1 MMSEEEVERRSLED
15 LEAML
20 QEARKQGIKLV
31 IIGGYAVAAY
41 TRGYRYTKDIDLVA
55 DKPTVGKLKGLLKS
69 LDYSVRDTEFG
80 IAGSKRLNGGFIDL
94 HISVGRIFDISTG
107 KEYPVDSSL
116 FKNAKLLTVRGYV
129 SKATSLKAAVVDL
142 DTLIVLK
149 TMPVGRNKDAVD
161 LLSLLRDQRKEIDL
175 NVLVQRA
182 EDAKLTEHLLGRIR
196 DYAKRLRDDE
206 LDKVWFDMTATR
218 LPHTEKREIG
228 KFFAKLAELL
238 RKK

>member
-1 MMSEEEVERRSLED
+1 MMSEEEVERRGLED

-80 IAGSKRLNGGFIDL
+80 IAGSKRLNGDFIDL

-116 FKNAKLLTVRGYV
+116 FKNAKLLNVRGYV
-129 SKATSLKAAVVDL
+129 SKATSKAAVVDL

-175 NVLVQRA
+175 NVLMQRA

-206 LDKVWFDMTATR
+206 LGKVWFDVTATR
-218 LPHTEKREIG
+218 LPHTEKREIA